1 MKRFGLIGYPLTHS
15 FSKKYFSEKFE
26 REGWK
31 DHVYDL
37 FPIDTIQKLPDII
50 TSHKDLVGLNVT
62 IPYKQQVIPFLH
74 STKLPPGVVA
84 CNCIKIQNGKL
95 EGYNTD
101 IAGFEKSFAHLLKP
115 WHKNAL
121 VLGNGGATIAVTY
134 VLHKL
139 GIEYNIVSRRLH
151 AGSTLTYEQL
161 NNDVIAKH
169 TVIINTTPLG
179 TYPDIESYPPLP
191 YQFITEKHYLFDL
204 VYNPATTVFL
214 KKGEERGAM
223 VKNGYDMLGIQADE
237 SWKIWTR

>member
-1 MKRFGLIGYPLTHS
+1 M
-15 FSKKYFSEKFE
+15 
-26 REGWK
+26 
-31 DHVYDL
+31 
-37 FPIDTIQKLPDII
+37 
-50 TSHKDLVGLNVT
+50 
-62 IPYKQQVIPFLH
+62 
-74 STKLPPGVVA
+74 
-84 CNCIKIQNGKL
+84 
-95 EGYNTD
+95 
-101 IAGFEKSFAHLLKP
+101 
-115 WHKNAL
+115 
-121 VLGNGGATIAVTY
+121 
-134 VLHKL
+134 
-139 GIEYNIVSRRLH
+139 SRRLH